1 MRRERR
7 FSFYLQLQTHIT
19 IESFDSYLS
28 EDGLHWPIKS
38 WSINLGY
45 HVFVLKPLSLLLAV
59 NLDVQLYPHSPAFMA
74 FSNAV
79 GFGKYYL
86 TASTLATLP
95 LSIAMPF
102 FFRLPAALLR
112 FVLGFCFELP
122 TADWKSDAEVAKG
135 KKKD

>member
-1 MRRERR
+1 MPHASCVVL
-7 FSFYLQLQTHIT
+7 FSRDEISSHLPIPHPTP
-19 IESFDSYLS
+19 
-28 EDGLHWPIKS
+28 DGLHWPIKS
-38 WSINLGY
+38 WAVSLGY

-59 NLDVQLYPHSPAFMA
+59 NLDVQLYPHNPAFMA

-102 FFRLPAALLR
+102 FFRLPAAMLR
-112 FVLGFCFELP
+112 FALGFVFELP
-122 TADWKSDAEVAKG
+122 TADWKTDKEMT
-135 KKKD
+135 KKED